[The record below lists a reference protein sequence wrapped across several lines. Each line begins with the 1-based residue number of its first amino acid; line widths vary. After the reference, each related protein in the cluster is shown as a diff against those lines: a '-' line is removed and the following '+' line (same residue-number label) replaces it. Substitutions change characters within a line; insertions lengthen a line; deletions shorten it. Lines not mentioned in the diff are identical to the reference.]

1 MTKYDRH
8 GYKERRRLL
17 ALTNSSIILYDEK
30 DMKTKLR
37 LSLNDLPGITI
48 TNMGDGLLII
58 RIPAEQKKLKV
69 SRYWRKSDNGN
80 EIYFSYLF
88 IVD

>member
-1 MTKYDRH
+1 
-8 GYKERRRLL
+8 
-17 ALTNSSIILYDEK
+17 
-30 DMKTKLR
+30 MKTKLR